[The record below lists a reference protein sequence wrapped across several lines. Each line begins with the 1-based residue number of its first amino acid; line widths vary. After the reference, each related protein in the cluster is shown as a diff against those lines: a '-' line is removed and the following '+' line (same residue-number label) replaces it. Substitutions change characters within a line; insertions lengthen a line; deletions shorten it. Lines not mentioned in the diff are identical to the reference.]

1 MDAAPES
8 LRFLRPAIAP
18 WAAWGALGAV
28 VLAAAGCVSSPTGI
42 WPTGRRVELAD
53 FARPE
58 TAAEPAEAGVN
69 GPLAAAPPV
78 QTDQA
83 FPEPWLG
90 PEDLRLVLVPAQP
103 GVPVVVESL
112 VGQINGKPVFA
123 DQFLEP
129 LEDRLLRTAE
139 EASGRE
145 LDAKF
150 RQIIFASLK
159 EVVRSELMLAE
170 AEATLT
176 EQQRMGLFALLD
188 KMYQDQLRMGGGTVS
203 GAEQRALRSGSGLQ
217 EFMGTKREE
226 VLIRN
231 LIAEQIVPL
240 VIVSWRDVERE
251 YHRRY
256 DEFNPLATVT
266 LARIRLDRASQAA
279 QIEDVTRRL
288 AAGEPFARIAD
299 ELGVP
304 DGGRWETFTMGPGG
318 ITDIGV
324 SQDIKRALE
333 GLEEGQTSKPVMMG
347 GSMIWIHVAAVSR
360 PEARS
365 LYDPEVQ
372 LMLIRRVREMRY
384 GVEFERYVASLQAQ
398 GIFDDLDRM
407 ADRLYTIAL
416 LRYGR

>member
-1 MDAAPES
+1 MDAAPKS
-8 LRFLRPAIAP
+8 LRFRRPAIAS
-18 WAAWGALGAV
+18 WAASGASGAV
-28 VLAAAGCVSSPTGI
+28 VLAAAGCVSSPTGL
-42 WPTGRRVELAD
+42 WPAGRRVELAE
-53 FARPE
+53 FARPD
-58 TAAEPAEAGVN
+58 TAAEPANAGAQA
-69 GPLAAAPPV
+69 PLPAAEPDA
-78 QTDQA
+78 A
-83 FPEPWLG
+83 SPEPWLG
-90 PEDLRLVLVPAQP
+90 LEDVRPVLVPVRP

-112 VGQINGKPVFA
+112 VGQINGKAVFA

-139 EASGRE
+139 ETSGRE

-188 KMYQDQLRMGGGTVS
+188 RMYQEQLRMGGGTVS
-203 GAEQRALRSGSGLQ
+203 GAEQRARRSGAGLQ
-217 EFMGTKREE
+217 EFMGTRREE

-231 LIAEQIVPL
+231 LISEQIAPL

-251 YHRRY
+251 YRRRY
-256 DEFNPLATVT
+256 DEFNPAATVT
-266 LARIRLDRASQAA
+266 LSRIRLSASEAA
-279 QIEDVTRRL
+279 KVEDVTRRL
-288 AAGEPFARIAD
+288 AAGEPFGKIAE

-318 ITDIGV
+318 VTDIGV
-324 SQDIKRALE
+324 SQDIKRAIE
-333 GLEEGQTSKPVMMG
+333 GLEQGQTSKPVVMG
-347 GSMIWIHVAAVSR
+347 GSTIWIHLSAVNR

-372 LMLIRRVREMRY
+372 LMLVRRVRDVRY
-384 GVEFERYVASLQAQ
+384 GIEFERYVASLQAQ

>member
-1 MDAAPES
+1 MGF
-8 LRFLRPAIAP
+8 RFRLPPITV
-18 WAAWGALGAV
+18 WGAWGAVAIG
-28 VLAAAGCVSSPTGI
+28 AAGCVSSPTGI

-53 FARPE
+53 FARPVS
-58 TAAEPAEAGVN
+58 APEPAKGGVN
-69 GPLAAAPPV
+69 DPLAAPAPAEP
-78 QTDQA
+78 DAA
-83 FPEPWLG
+83 FPEPWVG
-90 PEDLRLVLVPAQP
+90 PEDLRPVLVPVQT
-103 GVPVVVESL
+103 GVPVLVESL

-123 DQFLEP
+123 DRFLEP

-139 EASGRE
+139 ETSGRE
-145 LDAKF
+145 LDRRF
-150 RQIIFASLK
+150 RQIIFDSLK

-188 KMYQDQLRMGGGTVS
+188 RMYQEQLRMGGGTVS
-203 GAEQRALRSGSGLQ
+203 GAEQRARRSGSGLQ
-217 EFMGTKREE
+217 EYMGTQKEV

-231 LIAEQIVPL
+231 LISEQIAPL

-251 YHRRY
+251 YRRRY
-256 DEFNPLATVT
+256 DEFNPAATVT

-288 AAGEPFARIAD
+288 EAGEPFAKIAE

-304 DGGRWETFTMGPGG
+304 DGGRWEAFTMGPGG

-333 GLEEGQTSKPVMMG
+333 GLEEGQTSKPVVMG
-347 GSMIWIHVAAVSR
+347 GSTIWVHVAAVSR

-372 LMLIRRVREMRY
+372 LMLVRRVRDARY

-407 ADRLYTIAL
+407 ADRLYTIAV